1 MLPLMAE
8 ALRYSFLIL
17 SNIFFYSELNS
28 VKAHDR
34 EVTQQAKHAQ
44 EEVQYVIL
52 Y

>member
-1 MLPLMAE
+1 M
-8 ALRYSFLIL
+8 STT
-17 SNIFFYSELNS
+17 FFTSELNS

-44 EEVQYVIL
+44 EEVQYIIL